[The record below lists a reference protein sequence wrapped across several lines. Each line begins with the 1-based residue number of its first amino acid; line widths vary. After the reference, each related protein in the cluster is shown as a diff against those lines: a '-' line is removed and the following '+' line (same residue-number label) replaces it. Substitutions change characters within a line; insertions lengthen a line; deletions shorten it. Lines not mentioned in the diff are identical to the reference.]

1 MEDQVEDLKQK
12 VEELT
17 AELKMTKSQLVQAR
31 VQQEALVSAL
41 RSERNLR
48 KRRSTESSRNSAEI
62 DDLMEKS
69 EKLADVDGLRGK
81 IYQLLPRQRSNSKG
95 KMAGLNESENE
106 DNKTLWSGRVDIAE
120 HSDGADRM
128 RSSNLVRR
136 ISQEKQSPRTSTPV
150 SNHGSPRPLL
160 DESQRDVTEKELE
173 ESDDV
178 GKENS
183 NSADNVLA
191 EEEDTIER
199 IINNHQGV
207 LRNVSSRE
215 PKKHTSKRDSGI
227 SVDAS
232 PTPST

>member
-1 MEDQVEDLKQK
+1 M
-12 VEELT
+12 
-17 AELKMTKSQLVQAR
+17 
-31 VQQEALVSAL
+31 
-41 RSERNLR
+41 
-48 KRRSTESSRNSAEI
+48 
-62 DDLMEKS
+62 
-69 EKLADVDGLRGK
+69 
-81 IYQLLPRQRSNSKG
+81 
-95 KMAGLNESENE
+95 
-106 DNKTLWSGRVDIAE
+106 
-120 HSDGADRM
+120 
-128 RSSNLVRR
+128 
-136 ISQEKQSPRTSTPV
+136 